1 MITNQGERGELR
13 LLPDD
18 LQECLS
24 DIYGITEAMSIE
36 QRRDAFEVIA
46 RVVSLIMRHQAEE
59 LAPASALLTSLM
71 CLITLVTQHE
81 VFASPSSAT
90 PTETEA
96 I

>member
-1 MITNQGERGELR
+1 MTANQGQRGEPT

-18 LQECLS
+18 LQECLR

-36 QRRDAFEVIA
+36 QRRDAVEVID
-46 RVVSLIMRHQAEE
+46 RVVSLIMRHQVEE
-59 LAPASALLTSLM
+59 LAPASALLTSLL